1 MAFTLVTTQT
11 IIARN
16 AGGLYNLEV
25 GTANMTSYVAQA
37 TAVASI
43 DAFLN
48 TVYTNSVGT
57 ASTAD
62 VAAAILAN
70 VGIPASTVTGSAG
83 QVALDYVV
91 AQLNAVASFAR
102 GAVVNKILSDFST
115 LTANAVYGTYATAYN
130 TKVANALTYAT
141 VAGNADSSFSAVSS
155 SVLGTT
161 FTLTTGLDNITGT
174 SGNDTFNG
182 TIGNIIS
189 GGVLIQA
196 GTLTGLD
203 ALNGGAG
210 TNVLNFSDIVGSTA
224 LPGGLS
230 ISNIQTVNSSSVGA
244 ATEDFTTGFTGLTA
258 VNVTTSTGADVISVG
273 SGVAVSVTD
282 TAGSVTLAGGLTQTV
297 TTAGGYALSG
307 SIGAIKVTDTAQ
319 AAVAS
324 TINGGTDVNLTTT
337 TTSTGTI
344 TIGGTTKPTG
354 AITVIENLSGTGALT
369 GGAVKIT
376 GGSTVALTIN
386 STQATVNTTTTA
398 GAVTITGGATTTAV
412 SVTETKAVTA
422 AAKVAGIA
430 NGAITVTD
438 ANYGST
444 TAGTISS
451 VTASG
456 YTTLNINDSA
466 LTTLSIA
473 NGSSNIIIDNSDA
486 VTTHITTLAVT
497 VNGLTGGTLDDA
509 DVYKTINVTTATANS
524 TLANCTFGGA
534 TTLTVA
540 GTNTL
545 TLNSAAGMSALK
557 TITVTG
563 SAGLT
568 ANTGIAGTVTSID
581 ASGTSG
587 NNSVTIN
594 PAVATY
600 KGGTGVDTVTI
611 STAAPTLAIN
621 GGAGTADELVLNL
634 AAGTLANPSGN
645 SFISG
650 FETLGFGAAATGT
663 YNGTGFTTIHFGSA
677 SVTGAVT
684 VNQLAAGT
692 ALLIDA
698 DPSQDVTYTLADP
711 SGTADA
717 VHVTIGKVSVA
728 STALAGK
735 NVTVSGIETINLTAV
750 GDGTGTDTILLV
762 DTSAKSLVIDGGSAT
777 TVTLAGA
784 TALATVDAHAATGLV
799 NISGVALGTSGATV
813 TSGAGGITAAAGVG
827 ADTFV
832 LTGSTTAV
840 DTIKFAD
847 GSAKPVVLDTVKG
860 FTNFATG
867 TVAGDLSDH
876 LVFTTNAPAAL
887 HANVTVATTV
897 PTPLDTQVV
906 IPVNV
911 NYTTLNGI
919 LTFGG
924 SGLSSATLAQLIGGA
939 ESIVDNSG
947 IDQVLAFQYSGDTIV
962 VHSQH
967 VAITS
972 SAPGNAADSVDH
984 DSVIQLVGVTGLTS
998 IDVTGAAAGAH
1009 VLLIA

>member
-1 MAFTLVTTQT
+1 MDN
-11 IIARN
+11 I
-16 AGGLYNLEV
+16 V
-25 GTANMTSYVAQA
+25 GTAADDKFNA
-37 TAVASI
+37 T
-43 DAFLN
+43 L
-48 TVYTNSVGT
+48 
-57 ASTAD
+57 
-62 VAAAILAN
+62 
-70 VGIPASTVTGSAG
+70 
-83 QVALDYVV
+83 
-91 AQLNAVASFAR
+91 
-102 GAVVNKILSDFST
+102 
-115 LTANAVYGTYATAYN
+115 
-130 TKVANALTYAT
+130 
-141 VAGNADSSFSAVSS
+141 
-155 SVLGTT
+155 
-161 FTLTTGLDNITGT
+161 
-174 SGNDTFNG
+174 
-182 TIGNIIS
+182 GNIIS

-203 ALNGGAG
+203 TLNGGTG
-210 TNVLNFSDIVGSTA
+210 TNVLNIADQAGSTA

-258 VNVTTSTGADVISVG
+258 VNVTTSTGADNISVG

-297 TTAGGYALSG
+297 TTAGGYELSG
-307 SIGAIKVTDTAQ
+307 AIGAIKVTDTAQ

-337 TTSTGTI
+337 TTSTGTV
-344 TIGGTTKPTG
+344 TIGGTSKPTG
-354 AITVIENLSGTGALT
+354 AITVIENLKGTGALT

-422 AAKVAGIA
+422 TAKVAGIA

-438 ANYGST
+438 VNYGST

-456 YTTLNINDSA
+456 YSTLNINDSA

-486 VTTHITTLAVT
+486 VTAPITTLAIT

-509 DVYKTINVTTATANS
+509 DVYKTITLTTATANS
-524 TLANCTFGGA
+524 TLANITFGAA

-540 GTNTL
+540 GTNSL
-545 TLNSAAGMSALK
+545 TLSSAAGLSALK

-581 ASGTSG
+581 ASATSG
-587 NNSVTIN
+587 NNSVNIN
-594 PAVATY
+594 PTVATY
-600 KGGTGVDTVTI
+600 KGGTGVDTLTI
-611 STAAPTLAIN
+611 STAPTLAIN

-634 AAGTLANPSGN
+634 TAVTLANPSGN
-645 SFISG
+645 AFISG

-677 SVTGAVT
+677 SVTGGVV

-698 DPSQDVTYTLADP
+698 APGQDVTYTLADA

-717 VHVTIGKVSVA
+717 VHVTIGKTSVA

-735 NVTVSGIETINLTAV
+735 NVTISGIETVNLTAT
-750 GDGTGTDTILLV
+750 GDGTGTDTVLLV
-762 DTSAKSLVIDGGSAT
+762 DTSAKSLVIDGGSAV

-799 NISGVALGTSGATV
+799 NIAGVALGTSGATV

-887 HANVTVATTV
+887 AANVTVATNL

-911 NYTTLNGI
+911 NYTTLSGI
-919 LTFGG
+919 ITFGG

-947 IDQVLAFQYSGDTIV
+947 IDQVLAFQYSGDTFV

-972 SAPGNAADSVDH
+972 SAPGNVADSVDH
-984 DSVIQLVGVTGLTS
+984 DTVIQLVGVTGLTS
-998 IDVTGAAAGAH
+998 IDVTGATAGAH
-1009 VLLIA
+1009 VLLVA

>member
-1 MAFTLVTTQT
+1 M
-11 IIARN
+11 
-16 AGGLYNLEV
+16 
-25 GTANMTSYVAQA
+25 
-37 TAVASI
+37 
-43 DAFLN
+43 
-48 TVYTNSVGT
+48 
-57 ASTAD
+57 
-62 VAAAILAN
+62 
-70 VGIPASTVTGSAG
+70 
-83 QVALDYVV
+83 
-91 AQLNAVASFAR
+91 
-102 GAVVNKILSDFST
+102 
-115 LTANAVYGTYATAYN
+115 
-130 TKVANALTYAT
+130 
-141 VAGNADSSFSAVSS
+141 
-155 SVLGTT
+155 
-161 FTLTTGLDNITGT
+161 DNIVGAA
-174 SGNDTFNG
+174 GNDTFNA
-182 TIGNIIS
+182 TLGNIIS
-189 GGVLIQA
+189 GGVLGGVLIQA

-203 ALNGGAG
+203 TLNGGTG
-210 TNVLNFSDIVGSTA
+210 TNVLNIADQAGSTA

-258 VNVTTSTGADVISVG
+258 VNVTTSTGADNISVG

-307 SIGAIKVTDTAQ
+307 AIGAIKVTDTAQ

-337 TTSTGTI
+337 TTSTGTV
-344 TIGGTTKPTG
+344 TIGGTSKPTG
-354 AITVIENLSGTGALT
+354 AITVIENLKGTGVLT

-386 STQATVNTTTTA
+386 STQVTVNTTTTA

-422 AAKVAGIA
+422 TAKVAGIA

-438 ANYGST
+438 VNYGST

-456 YTTLNINDSA
+456 YTTLNIYDSA

-473 NGSSNIIIDNSDA
+473 NGSSNIIIDNRDA
-486 VTTHITTLAVT
+486 VTAPITTLAIT

-509 DVYKTINVTTATANS
+509 DVYKTINLTTATANS
-524 TLANCTFGGA
+524 TLANITFGAA

-540 GTNTL
+540 GTNSL
-545 TLNSAAGMSALK
+545 TLSSAAGLSALK

-581 ASGTSG
+581 ASATSG
-587 NNSVTIN
+587 NNSVNIN
-594 PAVATY
+594 PTVATY
-600 KGGTGVDTVTI
+600 KGGTGVDTLTI

-634 AAGTLANPSGN
+634 SADTLANPSGN
-645 SFISG
+645 AFISG
-650 FETLGFGAAATGT
+650 FETLGFGAEARGT

-677 SVTGAVT
+677 IVTGGAVE

-698 DPSQDVTYTLADP
+698 APGQDVTYTLADA

-717 VHVTIGKVSVA
+717 VHVTIGKTSVA
-728 STALAGK
+728 FTALAGN
-735 NVTVSGIETINLTAV
+735 NVTISGIETVNLTAT
-750 GDGTGTDTILLV
+750 GDGTGTDTVLLV
-762 DTSAKSLVIDGGSAT
+762 DTSAKSLVIDGGSAV

-799 NISGVALGTSGATV
+799 NIAGVALGTSGATV

-876 LVFTTNAPAAL
+876 LVFTTPHAPVAL
-887 HANVTVATTV
+887 AGNVTVATNL

-911 NYTTLNGI
+911 NYTTLSGI
-919 LTFGG
+919 ITFGG

-947 IDQVLAFQYSGDTIV
+947 IDQVLAFQYSGDTFV
-962 VHSQH
+962 VKSQH
-967 VAITS
+967 LAISS
-972 SAPGNAADSVDH
+972 SAPGNANDSVDH
-984 DSVIQLVGVTGLTS
+984 DTVIQLVGVTGLTS

-1009 VLLIA
+1009 VLLASGVN